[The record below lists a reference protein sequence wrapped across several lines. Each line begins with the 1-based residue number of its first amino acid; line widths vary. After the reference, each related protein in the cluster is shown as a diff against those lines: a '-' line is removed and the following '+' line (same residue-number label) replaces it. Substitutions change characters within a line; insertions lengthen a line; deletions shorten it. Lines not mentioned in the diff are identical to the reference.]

1 MCKHMKYMCP
11 LPENGVV
18 VLDTQKNPHFDSS
31 HAMKCNIKE
40 KDKNKGKQDGPPLES
55 SSYLN
60 VSLTYLGPWDHLSM
74 NSILDGFSILGLD
87 LIAV

>member
-18 VLDTQKNPHFDSS
+18 VLDTQKNPHFDST

-40 KDKNKGKQDGPPLES
+40 KDKNKGK
-55 SSYLN
+55 
-60 VSLTYLGPWDHLSM
+60 
-74 NSILDGFSILGLD
+74 
-87 LIAV
+87 